1 MSAMLPGLAIV
12 SIFNVTEDVF
22 STKTNFDK
30 LTDVIDSIEST
41 QLSHDHI
48 VAVYLVMRYVV
59 TIGNLDDATVK
70 PSKRANRIENLAII
84 AANNI
89 CPEVADYAVTLHE
102 TTGGTEVVILNCCDF
117 IMHFIYVFQQRRT
130 EFLDTYESLWL
141 SQPDS
146 SVGSASKD
154 VFLALRRATITPE

>member
-1 MSAMLPGLAIV
+1 
-12 SIFNVTEDVF
+12 
-22 STKTNFDK
+22 
-30 LTDVIDSIEST
+30 
-41 QLSHDHI
+41 
-48 VAVYLVMRYVV
+48 MRNVV
-59 TIGNLDDATVK
+59 TIRNLNDATLK
-70 PSKRANRIENLAII
+70 LSKRANRIENLVII
-84 AANNI
+84 TANNI

-102 TTGGTEVVILNCCDF
+102 TTGGTEAVVLNCCDF

-146 SVGSASKD
+146 YVGSASKD